1 MKKEDDVASKPKPA
15 NPQFFA
21 KGRSAKLR
29 SAKARAEREML
40 AKTSLR
46 DLIK

>member
-1 MKKEDDVASKPKPA
+1 MKKEDSAASKPKSA

-29 SAKARAEREML
+29 SAKARTEREML
-40 AKTSLR
+40 AKTSLK